1 MTSRN
6 TLSFAEKIELANVL
20 KRHARTVDGLC
31 VYDEG
36 WSDERVMAHF
46 AGRVT
51 LTNVR
56 NIRRQIMGNL
66 KPSREQEIYALVQQ
80 LAKRVGVT
88 P

>member
-6 TLSFAEKIELANVL
+6 TLNFAEKIELANVL

-31 VYDEG
+31 VYDDG
-36 WSDERVMAHF
+36 WSDERVMTYF